1 MHVYIYNASAG
12 SGKTYTLVKEYLKM
26 AMSGHGP
33 EAFRKIL
40 AMTFTNKAATEM
52 KERVLSTLEK
62 LHRKYDFKADS
73 FDRLG
78 SATTVAN
85 SKR

>member
-1 MHVYIYNASAG
+1 MHFYIYNASAG

-52 KERVLSTLEK
+52 NERVLSMLEK
-62 LHRKYDFKADS
+62 LHLQDPSVAD
-73 FDRLG
+73 LM
-78 SATTVAN
+78 
-85 SKR
+85 